1 MYNIPLFDINYGKEE
16 EDAVLETIRS
26 KWISTGPK
34 CEELERLFEKK
45 LGVKH
50 ALSVSSCTAALHLAC
65 YSLDIKPGDE
75 VICPSLTFVA
85 TVNAIRYLGATPVF
99 CDIKSKDELTI
110 DPQKIESLVTPQTK
124 AIIVMDYA
132 GFPCDMDSIMAI
144 ADKYNLKVIEDSC
157 HAPLSVYKGKCV
169 GGIGD
174 VGCFSFF
181 TNKNISTGEGGMLTT
196 NNDEVYERCKSLRSH
211 GMTTMS
217 YQRAKG
223 HATNYD
229 VVEIGFNYRLDD
241 IRASLGIVQLNKLHD
256 DLVRRSE
263 IRKIYEE
270 ELEGVDGILVPFKG
284 YTSFVSNYI
293 MPLVLDDSTQEKRD
307 NLRTILHDSGIQ
319 TSIHYPAVH
328 RFSAYSQYAND
339 LPITEY
345 VADNEFTVPMY
356 SSLTNEQVKY
366 ICESIK
372 IALAKLS

>member
-1 MYNIPLFDINYGKEE
+1 MYNIPLFDINFGKEE
-16 EDAVLETIRS
+16 EAAVLETIRS
-26 KWISTGPK
+26 KWISSGPK
-34 CEELERLFEKK
+34 CEELERMFEEM

-65 YSLDIKPGDE
+65 FSLNLKPGDE

-99 CDIKSKDELTI
+99 CDIKSKEDLTI
-110 DPQKIESLVTPQTK
+110 DPQKIEALITSKTK

-132 GFPCDMDSIMAI
+132 GFPCEMDSIMEI
-144 ADKYNLKVIEDSC
+144 AEKYDLKVIEDSC
-157 HAPLSVYKGKCV
+157 HAPLSEYKGKCV

-196 NNDEVYERCKSLRSH
+196 NNDEIYERCKLLRSH

-217 YQRAKG
+217 FQRANG
-223 HATNYD
+223 HATSYD

-241 IRASLGIVQLNKLHD
+241 IRASLGIVQINKLYK

-263 IRKIYEE
+263 IRKLYEN
-270 ELEGVDGILVPFKG
+270 LLSGVDGLLIPFANC
-284 YTSFVSNYI
+284 TSFVSNYI
-293 MPLVLDDSTQEKRD
+293 MPLVLDNSVREKRD
-307 NLRTILHDSGIQ
+307 SIRKYLHENGIQ

-328 RFSAYSQYAND
+328 RFSAYSQYATE
-339 LPITEY
+339 LPNTEY
-345 VADNEFTVPMY
+345 VTDNEFTVPMY
-356 SSLTNEQVKY
+356 SSLTDEQVIY
-366 ICESIK
+366 ICDKIK
-372 IALAKLS
+372 EALSKF